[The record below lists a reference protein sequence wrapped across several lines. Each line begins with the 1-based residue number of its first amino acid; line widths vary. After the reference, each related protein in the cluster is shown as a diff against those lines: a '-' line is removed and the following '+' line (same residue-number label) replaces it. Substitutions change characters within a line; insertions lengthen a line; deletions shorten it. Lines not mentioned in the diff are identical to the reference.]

1 LRQETFEGNT
11 NMKIEPGANDVLVV
25 VDVQNDFCAGG
36 ALPTARGHAIVPVIN
51 QLAQRFE
58 NVVLTQDWHPR
69 GHVSFASSHEGRQ
82 PFDVVEM
89 PYGPQVLW
97 PDHVVQG
104 TPGAQFHADLDIPHA
119 QLVIRK
125 GYNRN
130 VDSYSA
136 FRMVDGVTMT
146 GLAGYVRERNI
157 GRIFVAG
164 IATDYCVS
172 GLALDANSLG
182 FETLVIVDAS
192 AAVDEEGTGAAALEK
207 MRSEGIALVKSADFQ
222 QDA

>member
-130 VDSYSA
+130 IDSYSA

-146 GLAGYVRERNI
+146 GLAGYIRERNI

-207 MRSEGIALVKSADFQ
+207 MRSEGISLVNSADFQ

>member
-1 LRQETFEGNT
+1 
-11 NMKIEPGANDVLVV
+11 MSMMPGEKDVLVV
-25 VDVQNDFCAGG
+25 VDVQNDFCIGG
-36 ALPTARGHAIVPVIN
+36 ALPTARGHEIVPLIN
-51 QLAQRFE
+51 RLAERFE

-69 GHVSFASSHEGRQ
+69 GHVSFASAHEGRK
-82 PFDVVEM
+82 PFDVVDM

-104 TPGAQFHADLDIPHA
+104 TPGAEFHADLDIPHA

-157 GRIFVAG
+157 ERIFVAG

-192 AAVDEEGTGAAALEK
+192 AAVDEEGTGAAALEN
-207 MRSEGIALVKSADFQ
+207 MRAQGIALVTSADILGRS
-222 QDA
+222 DAP

>member
-1 LRQETFEGNT
+1 LRQEIFEGNT

-82 PFDVVEM
+82 PFDIVEM

-146 GLAGYVRERNI
+146 GLAGYIRERNI